1 MKSILRLSTLIKV
14 LIQIEV
20 NNLGNR
26 ITDSQTFQ
34 NTRTIITM
42 NTNNSSSNYMSQRVA
57 CPKVSNMM
65 AQRKLMIRVEFR
77 EAPLL

>member
-34 NTRTIITM
+34 NTRTIIIM
-42 NTNNSSSNYMSQRVA
+42 NTNNSSSNCMSQRVA
-57 CPKVSNMM
+57 YPKVSNTM
-65 AQRKLMIRVEFR
+65 ALRKLMIKVEFR